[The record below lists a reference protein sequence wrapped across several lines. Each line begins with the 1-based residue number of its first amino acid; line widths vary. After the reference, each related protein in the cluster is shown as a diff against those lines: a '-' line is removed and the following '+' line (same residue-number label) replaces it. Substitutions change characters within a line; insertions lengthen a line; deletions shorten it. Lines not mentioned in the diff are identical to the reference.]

1 MEERR
6 VRIRKV
12 FNNSV
17 VLGVDER
24 GAELVLLGRGLG
36 FQASP
41 GDAVDEALI
50 EKTFV
55 PSGTT
60 TVERLAAFVDEIP
73 LQDIEVCEE
82 IVRRARAELG
92 PHVTDHVLV
101 PLADHVSFALRRAR
115 EGTAEIEYPLRWEVQ
130 YFYPAEVAFS
140 RTALGLIEERRGVRL
155 PDLEA
160 VPLALHFVN
169 AQLGSSD
176 LSTAMRMTEVLTQ
189 TLAIIRAEYGVDID
203 EDSVSVA
210 RFLTHLRYLFVR
222 QSQGRQAVETGT
234 ELHAVVRAAKPR
246 EWACAGKISAL
257 LAERFGWDVTTE
269 ELLYLALHVTRL
281 TAQQAERSDGGGPS

>member
-1 MEERR
+1 M
-6 VRIRKV
+6 RIKKV

-17 VLGVDER
+17 VLGVDDR
-24 GAELVLLGRGLG
+24 GTELVLLGRGLG

-41 GDAVDEALI
+41 GDRIDESLI

-55 PSGTT
+55 PGGTT
-60 TVERLAAFVDEIP
+60 TAERLAAFVDEIP
-73 LQDIEVCEE
+73 LEDIDVCEE
-82 IVRRARAELG
+82 IVRAAKVALG

-115 EGTAEIEYPLRWEVQ
+115 EGAGEIEYPLRWEVQ
-130 YFYPAEVAFS
+130 YLYPAEVAFS
-140 RTALGLIEERRGVRL
+140 REALRIIEARRGIRL

-169 AQLGSSD
+169 AQFGSSD
-176 LSTAMRMTEVLTQ
+176 LSATMRMTEVLTE

-203 EDSVSVA
+203 EDSVPVA
-210 RFLTHLRYLFVR
+210 RFVTHLRYLFLR
-222 QSQGRQAVETGT
+222 QAQGRQFVETGSD
-234 ELHAVVRAAKPR
+234 LHDVVRAAKPR
-246 EWACAGKISAL
+246 EWACAGRISTL
-257 LAERFGWDVTTE
+257 LAERFGWAVTTE

-281 TAQQAERSDGGGPS
+281 TAQAASPSTGTELR